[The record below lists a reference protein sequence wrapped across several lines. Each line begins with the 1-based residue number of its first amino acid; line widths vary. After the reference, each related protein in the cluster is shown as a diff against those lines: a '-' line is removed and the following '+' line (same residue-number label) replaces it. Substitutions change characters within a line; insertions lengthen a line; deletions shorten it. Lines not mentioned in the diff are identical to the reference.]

1 MDGVIVPHVMPA
13 FPTHD
18 SAVVPV
24 EFPVFVIVKIVEW
37 EVFGATVTVAGLS
50 ISVENTHAGR
60 HSG

>member
-1 MDGVIVPHVMPA
+1 MDGVIVPQVMRP
-13 FPTHD
+13 FPTHE

-50 ISVENTHAGR
+50 ICVEKTRAGR